1 MPSPATAVTI
11 VDPTSGPLEQRR
23 DSRTLPPRPASLHG
37 ATVGLIANG
46 LGESVALF
54 DALAVELQREL
65 ELAGAIVIQKANT
78 AIAPSKA
85 DWQRLVTEAN
95 VVITGFGG

>member
-1 MPSPATAVTI
+1 MSTHAAVTI
-11 VDPTSGPLEQRR
+11 VDPTSGPLERR
-23 DSRTLPPRPASLHG
+23 DARAMPPRPVTLHG

-54 DALAVELQREL
+54 DALAVELRREL
-65 ELAGAIVIQKANT
+65 ELAGTIVVQQANT

-85 DWQRLVTEAN
+85 DWQRLVSEAT
-95 VVITGFGG
+95 VVVTGFGG